1 MNQIRALCGL
11 CRLVTN
17 VNLPNRGQIP
27 NLPMGAVVETNAC
40 FRSNMAE
47 PLFAGEVPE
56 AIHPLIMRIA
66 DEQLTV
72 VHGGINRD
80 LKEVFKAFVNN
91 PLVDIP
97 VTDAKK
103 LFSEMV
109 NNTKAYLPDYDLS
122 FLAE

>member
-1 MNQIRALCGL
+1 M
-11 CRLVTN
+11 
-17 VNLPNRGQIP
+17 
-27 NLPMGAVVETNAC
+27 
-40 FRSNMAE
+40 
-47 PLFAGEVPE
+47 
-56 AIHPLIMRIA
+56 
-66 DEQLTV
+66 
-72 VHGGINRD
+72 
-80 LKEVFKAFVNN
+80 KEVFKAFVNN